1 MAKMSK
7 TPRGVQPMLDD
18 FEEQKRLMNGQAAA
32 RTNAVRQNFSST
44 QSAVGPTMDMPLV
57 PRRAKDPKGREDVSI
72 EVATMQGGP
81 DAAIGEVAFADMSGV
96 ADAKMPPRTK
106 FGASPLKSGRIQ
118 DPFDKSYEYKL
129 LDSGSYAVFRNGQ
142 RTATAKPGTSAYRS
156 IASVAKGGP
165 PIPASAPAPKAEQ
178 VVPEPAEI
186 APKVAE
192 VAPEPEPQPVRPAK
206 VTTAEQPPLADRA
219 MDPRRLEAM
228 KPNDE
233 KLLAELRGFAATE
246 EKAQAL
252 LAFIRNM
259 QGAKPSNA

>member
-142 RTATAKPGTSAYRS
+142 RTATAVPGTSAYRS

-178 VVPEPAEI
+178 VVPEP
-186 APKVAE
+186 
-192 VAPEPEPQPVRPAK
+192 EPQPARPAK
-206 VTTAEQPPLADRA
+206 VATAEQPPLADRP
-219 MDPRRLEAM
+219 MDPRIEREM
-228 KPNDE
+228 
-233 KLLAELRGFAATE
+233 LLADLGQLVSRAGIDRESFTPE
-246 EKAQAL
+246 QDAQAL
-252 LAFIRNM
+252 LTFIRSM
-259 QGAKPSNA
+259 QGTKPPNS

>member
-1 MAKMSK
+1 MAKMRPGMGPELEAYADVMEGLS
-7 TPRGVQPMLDD
+7 
-18 FEEQKRLMNGQAAA
+18 NQAIA
-32 RTNAVRQNFSST
+32 RTNGVRQNFSST
-44 QSAVGPTMDMPLV
+44 QSAVGPTKDMPLV

-81 DAAIGEVAFADMSGV
+81 DATIGEVAFADMSGV
-96 ADAKMPPRTK
+96 ADAKMPSIPKLER
-106 FGASPLKSGRIQ
+106 GLIQ

-129 LDSGSYAVFRNGQ
+129 LDSGSYAVFRNGR
-142 RTATAKPGTSAYRS
+142 RTATAVPGTTAHES

-178 VVPEPAEI
+178 AVPEPAEV

-192 VAPEPEPQPVRPAK
+192 VAPKPEPQPVRPAK
-206 VTTAEQPPLADRA
+206 VTTAEQPPLAERPV
-219 MDPRRLEAM
+219 DPRLMEAM

-233 KLLAELRGFAATE
+233 KLLAELREYAANE

-252 LAFIRNM
+252 LAFIRSM
-259 QGAKPSNA
+259 RGTKPSNA

>member
-7 TPRGVQPMLDD
+7 TPRSVQPMLDD

-44 QSAVGPTMDMPLV
+44 QSAVGPTIDMPLV

-81 DAAIGEVAFADMSGV
+81 DATIGEVAFADMSGV
-96 ADAKMPPRTK
+96 ADAKMPSVPKLER
-106 FGASPLKSGRIQ
+106 GLIR

-165 PIPASAPAPKAEQ
+165 PIPVERPQ
-178 VVPEPAEI
+178 VVLDEI
-186 APKVAE
+186 AITAE
-192 VAPEPEPQPVRPAK
+192 KPVDTPEPEPQPVRPAK
-206 VTTAEQPPLADRA
+206 VTTAEQPPLADRPV
-219 MDPRRLEAM
+219 DPRLEREM
-228 KPNDE
+228 
-233 KLLAELRGFAATE
+233 LLADLGQLVSRAGIDRESFTPE
-246 EKAQAL
+246 QDAQAL
-252 LAFIRNM
+252 LAFIRSM
-259 QGAKPSNA
+259 QSTKPPNS

>member
-7 TPRGVQPMLDD
+7 TPRSVQPMLDD

-44 QSAVGPTMDMPLV
+44 QSAVGPTIDMPLV

-81 DAAIGEVAFADMSGV
+81 DATIGEVAFADMSGV
-96 ADAKMPPRTK
+96 ADAKMPSVPKLER
-106 FGASPLKSGRIQ
+106 GLIR

-178 VVPEPAEI
+178 VVPEP
-186 APKVAE
+186 
-192 VAPEPEPQPVRPAK
+192 EPQPVRPAK
-206 VTTAEQPPLADRA
+206 VATAEQPPLADRPV
-219 MDPRRLEAM
+219 DPRLEEAM
-228 KPNDE
+228 KLNDE
-233 KLLAELRGFAATE
+233 KLLAELREYAANE
-246 EKAQAL
+246 ERAQML
-252 LAFIRNM
+252 LALIRSM
-259 QGAKPSNA
+259 QGIKPSNS

>member
-7 TPRGVQPMLDD
+7 TPRSVQPMLDD

-44 QSAVGPTMDMPLV
+44 QSAVGPTIDMPLV

-81 DAAIGEVAFADMSGV
+81 DATIGEVAFADMSGV
-96 ADAKMPPRTK
+96 ADAKMPSVPKLER
-106 FGASPLKSGRIQ
+106 GLIR

-165 PIPASAPAPKAEQ
+165 PIPASDPAPKAEQ
-178 VVPEPAEI
+178 VV
-186 APKVAE
+186 
-192 VAPEPEPQPVRPAK
+192 PEPEPQPVRPAK
-206 VTTAEQPPLADRA
+206 VATAEQPPLADRPV
-219 MDPRRLEAM
+219 DPRLEEAM
-228 KPNDE
+228 KLNDE
-233 KLLAELRGFAATE
+233 KLLAELREYAANE
-246 EKAQAL
+246 ERAQML
-252 LAFIRNM
+252 LALIRSM
-259 QGAKPSNA
+259 QGIKPSNS